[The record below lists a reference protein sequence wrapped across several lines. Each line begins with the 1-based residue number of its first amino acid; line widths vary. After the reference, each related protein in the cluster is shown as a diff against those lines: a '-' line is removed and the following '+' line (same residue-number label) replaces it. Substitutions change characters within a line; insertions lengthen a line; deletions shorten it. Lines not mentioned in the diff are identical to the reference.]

1 VTAENLNGVIAPL
14 LTPFDD
20 AGQPHAGRFAAH
32 AQRLLTDGC
41 TALAPFGTTGEAT
54 SLGMQE
60 RRSLLDA
67 LVEGG
72 IAPAQLLPGT
82 GSCSLADSVQLT
94 RQAVEHGC
102 AGVLL
107 LPPFYYKGISDE
119 GIFRFVAEVIEQ
131 VGDERLR
138 VYLYHIPPQAVI
150 GYSVEL
156 VGRLRDAYPQ
166 TVVGLKDSSG
176 DWQNTAAVI
185 QAFPGFAT
193 FSGSEIS
200 LLANLRAGGAG
211 CITATANVNAGP
223 LRELFDNWQTDAA
236 DDMQAAITA
245 RRELIQSKPMIPML
259 KHIVAEHTGDPG
271 WLRVRPPLLELAA
284 EDAQTVLTSLAA

>member
-1 VTAENLNGVIAPL
+1 MTSTTLTGVVAPV

-20 AGQPHAGRFAAH
+20 AGQPHAGRFVVH
-32 AQRLLTDGC
+32 AQGLLAQGC

-54 SLGMQE
+54 SLGLQE
-60 RRSLLDA
+60 RQSLLDA
-67 LVEGG
+67 LVDGG
-72 IAPAQLLPGT
+72 IAPTLLLPGA
-82 GSCSLADSVQLT
+82 GSCSVTDSVQLT
-94 RQAVEHGC
+94 RHAVEHNC

-119 GIFRFVAEVIEQ
+119 GIFRFVAEVIER

-150 GYSVEL
+150 GYSLEL

-176 DWQNTAAVI
+176 DWQNTAAI
-185 QAFPGFAT
+185 IEAFPGFAT
-193 FSGSEIS
+193 FSGSEVT

-223 LRELFDNWQTDAA
+223 LRALFDDWRSAAA
-236 DDMQAAITA
+236 DELQAAITA

-259 KHIVAEHTGDPG
+259 KRIVAQQTGDPG

>member
-1 VTAENLNGVIAPL
+1 MTATTLNGVVAPV

-20 AGQPHAGRFAAH
+20 TGQPDARRFVAH
-32 AQRLLTDGC
+32 AQRLLTEGC

-54 SLGMQE
+54 SLGIQE
-60 RRSLLDA
+60 RHMLLDT

-82 GSCSLADSVQLT
+82 GSCSLMDCVDLT
-94 RQAVEHGC
+94 RQAVAHGC

-119 GIFRFVAEVIEQ
+119 GIFRFIAEVIER

-150 GYSVEL
+150 GFSVEL
-156 VGRLRDAYPQ
+156 VGRLRDAFPE

-176 DWQNTAAVI
+176 DWQNTAAI
-185 QAFPGFAT
+185 IEAFPGFAT
-193 FSGSEIS
+193 FSGSEIT

-223 LRELFDNWQTDAA
+223 LRALFDNWRDDAA
-236 DDMQAAITA
+236 DDRQAAITA

-259 KHIVAEHTGDPG
+259 KHIVAQQTGDPG

-284 EDAQTVLTSLAA
+284 EDAQSVLTSLAA